1 MSQRQENSGD
11 PDREERIRHLP
22 GRDVQERHFSLFT
35 AYLESSLADS
45 LYSCPALINAS

>member
-22 GRDVQERHFSLFT
+22 GRNVQERHFSFLQPIWSHLWLTVFI
-35 AYLESSLADS
+35 LA
-45 LYSCPALINAS
+45 LH